1 AAMCLL
7 ENVARAGDIDMG
19 MIAGTGM
26 KVGEDRIGPLEYADS
41 LGLDVVLEKLTE
53 LQKAYGERFRPSRL
67 LKTKVRAGHLGKK
80 VGKGFKEYAG

>member
-1 AAMCLL
+1 MAS
-7 ENVARAGDIDMG
+7 AGDIDMG

-26 KVGEDRIGPLEYADS
+26 KVGEDRMGPLEYADS
-41 LGLDVVLEKLTE
+41 MGLDVVRGQAAGVCRRL
-53 LQKAYGERFRPSRL
+53 YGERFRPSRL